1 MEKIKI
7 ITDST
12 LDLPAELIREKNIEV
27 LPLLINFGEESYLD
41 GVEITTKEMID
52 KINATG
58 VLPTTAQVTP
68 NRFEETF
75 KKYLDEG
82 YKIVALT
89 LSSDMS
95 GTYQSA
101 CIAKDMLESDDI
113 VVIDSRNVTSGLGL
127 LVLKACQF
135 RDKGLGIKEIEEEI
149 LKAIPKVKSSLNF
162 ESLENLVRGGRLSKT
177 AGTIGSVLGLRLILE
192 VKDGKMS
199 VKDKVRGSKKALK
212 KLISD
217 FESVDVDF
225 DSPIVLLELLNEDG
239 RICIITFHSLEDR
252 IVKTIFKKNEN
263 PCTCPSDF
271 PVCVCGK
278 ESKGKVITRKPILP
292 GEGELRENSRSKS
305 AKLRVFERR

>member
-12 LDLPAELIREKNIEV
+12 LDLPAELIREKDIEV

-41 GVEITTKEMID
+41 GIEITTKEMID
-52 KINATG
+52 KIDATG

-68 NRFEETF
+68 NRFEESF
-75 KKYLDEG
+75 KKYLYEG

-113 VVIDSRNVTSGLGL
+113 IVIDSRNVTSGLGL
-127 LVLKACQF
+127 LVLKACEL
-135 RDKGLGIKEIEEEI
+135 RDKGLGIKEIEEGI
-149 LKAIPKVKSSLNF
+149 LKAIPKVKCSLNF

-192 VKDGKMS
+192 IKDGKMS

-212 KLISD
+212 KLVSD
-217 FESVDVDF
+217 FESADVDF
-225 DSPIVLLELLNEDG
+225 DSPIVLLELLNEDVYQG
-239 RICIITFHSLEDR
+239 LKIYFQEKNINYIDAKVGCTVGIHSG
-252 IVKTIFKKNEN
+252 IKPCGIF
-263 PCTCPSDF
+263 F
-271 PVCVCGK
+271 
-278 ESKGKVITRKPILP
+278 
-292 GEGELRENSRSKS
+292 
-305 AKLRVFERR
+305 FEK

>member
-52 KINATG
+52 KIDATG

-82 YKIVALT
+82 YKIVVLT

-127 LVLKACQF
+127 LVLKACEL
-135 RDKGLGIKEIEEEI
+135 RDKGLGIKEIEEGI
-149 LKAIPKVKSSLNF
+149 RKAIPKVKCSLNF

-192 VKDGKMS
+192 IKDGKMS

-225 DSPIVLLELLNEDG
+225 NSPIVLLELLNEDVYEG
-239 RICIITFHSLEDR
+239 LKIYFQQKNINYIDAKVGCTVGIHSG
-252 IVKTIFKKNEN
+252 IKPCGIF
-263 PCTCPSDF
+263 F
-271 PVCVCGK
+271 
-278 ESKGKVITRKPILP
+278 
-292 GEGELRENSRSKS
+292 
-305 AKLRVFERR
+305 FEK

>member
-101 CIAKDMLESDDI
+101 CIAKDMLESDDV

-217 FESVDVDF
+217 IHARLPKSTVIFWESPQVGNC
-225 DSPIVLLELLNEDG
+225 PP
-239 RICIITFHSLEDR
+239 
-252 IVKTIFKKNEN
+252 FKRVRLK
-263 PCTCPSDF
+263 P
-271 PVCVCGK
+271 PVG
-278 ESKGKVITRKPILP
+278 
-292 GEGELRENSRSKS
+292 
-305 AKLRVFERR
+305 

>member
-225 DSPIVLLELLNEDG
+225 DSPIVLLELLNEDVYEG
-239 RICIITFHSLEDR
+239 LKIYFQEKNINSIVAKVGCTVGIHSG
-252 IVKTIFKKNEN
+252 IKPCGIF
-263 PCTCPSDF
+263 F
-271 PVCVCGK
+271 
-278 ESKGKVITRKPILP
+278 
-292 GEGELRENSRSKS
+292 
-305 AKLRVFERR
+305 FEK

>member
-225 DSPIVLLELLNEDG
+225 DSPIVLLELLNEDVYEG
-239 RICIITFHSLEDR
+239 LKIYFQEKDINYIDAKVGCTVGIHSG
-252 IVKTIFKKNEN
+252 IKPCGIF
-263 PCTCPSDF
+263 F
-271 PVCVCGK
+271 
-278 ESKGKVITRKPILP
+278 
-292 GEGELRENSRSKS
+292 
-305 AKLRVFERR
+305 FEK

>member
-58 VLPTTAQVTP
+58 ILPTTAQVTP

-82 YKIVALT
+82 YKIVVLT

-127 LVLKACQF
+127 LVLKACEL

-225 DSPIVLLELLNEDG
+225 DSPIVLLELLNEDVYEG
-239 RICIITFHSLEDR
+239 LKIYFQEKNINYIDAKVGCTVGIHSG
-252 IVKTIFKKNEN
+252 IKPCGIF
-263 PCTCPSDF
+263 F
-271 PVCVCGK
+271 
-278 ESKGKVITRKPILP
+278 
-292 GEGELRENSRSKS
+292 
-305 AKLRVFERR
+305 FEK

>member
-12 LDLPAELIREKNIEV
+12 LDLPAELIREKDIEV

-41 GVEITTKEMID
+41 GIEITTKEMID
-52 KINATG
+52 KIDATG

-68 NRFEETF
+68 NRFEESF
-75 KKYLDEG
+75 KNYLDEG

-127 LVLKACQF
+127 LVLKACEL
-135 RDKGLGIKEIEEEI
+135 RDKGLGIKEIEEGI
-149 LKAIPKVKSSLNF
+149 LKAIPKVKCSLNF

-192 VKDGKMS
+192 IKDGKMS

-212 KLISD
+212 KLVSD
-217 FESVDVDF
+217 FESADVDF
-225 DSPIVLLELLNEDG
+225 DSPIVLLELLNEDVYQG
-239 RICIITFHSLEDR
+239 LKIYFQEKNINYIDAKVGCTVGIHSG
-252 IVKTIFKKNEN
+252 IKPCGIF
-263 PCTCPSDF
+263 F
-271 PVCVCGK
+271 
-278 ESKGKVITRKPILP
+278 
-292 GEGELRENSRSKS
+292 
-305 AKLRVFERR
+305 FEK

>member
-113 VVIDSRNVTSGLGL
+113 IVIDSRNVTSGLGL
-127 LVLKACQF
+127 LVLKACEL
-135 RDKGLGIKEIEEEI
+135 RDKGLGIKEIEEGI
-149 LKAIPKVKSSLNF
+149 LKAIPKVKCSLNF

-225 DSPIVLLELLNEDG
+225 DSPIVLLELLNEDVYEG
-239 RICIITFHSLEDR
+239 LKIYFQEKNINYIDAKVGCTVGIHSG
-252 IVKTIFKKNEN
+252 IKPCGIF
-263 PCTCPSDF
+263 F
-271 PVCVCGK
+271 
-278 ESKGKVITRKPILP
+278 
-292 GEGELRENSRSKS
+292 
-305 AKLRVFERR
+305 FEK

>member
-12 LDLPAELIREKNIEV
+12 LDLPVELIREKNIEV

-82 YKIVALT
+82 YKIVVLT

-225 DSPIVLLELLNEDG
+225 DSPIVLLELLNEDVYEG
-239 RICIITFHSLEDR
+239 LKTYFQEKNINYIDAIVGCTVGIHSG
-252 IVKTIFKKNEN
+252 IKPCGIF
-263 PCTCPSDF
+263 F
-271 PVCVCGK
+271 
-278 ESKGKVITRKPILP
+278 
-292 GEGELRENSRSKS
+292 
-305 AKLRVFERR
+305 FEK

>member
-58 VLPTTAQVTP
+58 VLPITAQVTP

-225 DSPIVLLELLNEDG
+225 DSPIVLLELLNEDVYEG
-239 RICIITFHSLEDR
+239 LKIYFQEKNINYIDAKVGCTVGIHSG
-252 IVKTIFKKNEN
+252 IKPCGIF
-263 PCTCPSDF
+263 F
-271 PVCVCGK
+271 
-278 ESKGKVITRKPILP
+278 
-292 GEGELRENSRSKS
+292 
-305 AKLRVFERR
+305 FEK

>member
-58 VLPTTAQVTP
+58 ILPTTAQVTP

-82 YKIVALT
+82 YKIVVLT

-127 LVLKACQF
+127 FVLKACEL

-225 DSPIVLLELLNEDG
+225 DSPIVLLELLNEDVYEG
-239 RICIITFHSLEDR
+239 LKIYFQEKNINYIDAKVGCTVGIHSG
-252 IVKTIFKKNEN
+252 IKPCGIF
-263 PCTCPSDF
+263 F
-271 PVCVCGK
+271 
-278 ESKGKVITRKPILP
+278 
-292 GEGELRENSRSKS
+292 
-305 AKLRVFERR
+305 FEK

>member
-12 LDLPAELIREKNIEV
+12 LDLPAELIREKDIEV

-52 KINATG
+52 KIDVTG

-68 NRFEETF
+68 NRFEESF

-127 LVLKACQF
+127 LVLKACEL
-135 RDKGLGIKEIEEEI
+135 RDKGLGIKEIEEGI
-149 LKAIPKVKSSLNF
+149 LKAIPKVKCSLNF

-192 VKDGKMS
+192 IKDGKMS

-212 KLISD
+212 KLVSD
-217 FESVDVDF
+217 FESADVDF
-225 DSPIVLLELLNEDG
+225 DSPIVLLELLNEDVYQG
-239 RICIITFHSLEDR
+239 LKIYFQEKNINYIDAKVGCTVGIHSG
-252 IVKTIFKKNEN
+252 IKPCGIF
-263 PCTCPSDF
+263 F
-271 PVCVCGK
+271 
-278 ESKGKVITRKPILP
+278 
-292 GEGELRENSRSKS
+292 
-305 AKLRVFERR
+305 FEK

>member
-58 VLPTTAQVTP
+58 ILPTTAQVTP

-82 YKIVALT
+82 YKIVVLT

-127 LVLKACQF
+127 LVLKACEL

-225 DSPIVLLELLNEDG
+225 DSPIVLLELLNEDVYEG
-239 RICIITFHSLEDR
+239 LKIYFQEKNINYIDAKVGCTVGIHSGTR
-252 IVKTIFKKNEN
+252 ACGIFFVEK
-263 PCTCPSDF
+263 
-271 PVCVCGK
+271 
-278 ESKGKVITRKPILP
+278 
-292 GEGELRENSRSKS
+292 
-305 AKLRVFERR
+305 

>member
-113 VVIDSRNVTSGLGL
+113 IVIDSRNVTSGLGL
-127 LVLKACQF
+127 LVLKACEL
-135 RDKGLGIKEIEEEI
+135 RDKGLGIKEIEEGI
-149 LKAIPKVKSSLNF
+149 LKAIPKVKCSLNF

-192 VKDGKMS
+192 IKDGKMS

-225 DSPIVLLELLNEDG
+225 DSPIVLLELLNEDVYEG
-239 RICIITFHSLEDR
+239 LKIYFQEKNINYIDAKVGCTVGIHSG
-252 IVKTIFKKNEN
+252 IKPCGIF
-263 PCTCPSDF
+263 F
-271 PVCVCGK
+271 
-278 ESKGKVITRKPILP
+278 
-292 GEGELRENSRSKS
+292 
-305 AKLRVFERR
+305 FEK

>member
-58 VLPTTAQVTP
+58 ILPTTAQVTP

-127 LVLKACQF
+127 LVLKACEL

-225 DSPIVLLELLNEDG
+225 DSPIVLLELLNEDVYEG
-239 RICIITFHSLEDR
+239 LKIYFQEKNINYIDAKVGCTVGIHSG
-252 IVKTIFKKNEN
+252 IKPCGIF
-263 PCTCPSDF
+263 F
-271 PVCVCGK
+271 
-278 ESKGKVITRKPILP
+278 
-292 GEGELRENSRSKS
+292 
-305 AKLRVFERR
+305 FEK

>member
-82 YKIVALT
+82 YKIVVLT

-127 LVLKACQF
+127 LVLKACEL

-225 DSPIVLLELLNEDG
+225 DSPIVLLELLNEDVYEG
-239 RICIITFHSLEDR
+239 LKIYFQEKNINYIDAKVGCTVGIHSG
-252 IVKTIFKKNEN
+252 IKPCGIF
-263 PCTCPSDF
+263 F
-271 PVCVCGK
+271 
-278 ESKGKVITRKPILP
+278 
-292 GEGELRENSRSKS
+292 
-305 AKLRVFERR
+305 FEK

>member
-12 LDLPAELIREKNIEV
+12 LDLPAELIREKDIEV

-52 KINATG
+52 KIDATG

-68 NRFEETF
+68 NRFEESF

-89 LSSDMS
+89 LSSEMS

-127 LVLKACQF
+127 LVLKACEL
-135 RDKGLGIKEIEEEI
+135 RDKGLGIKEIEEGI
-149 LKAIPKVKSSLNF
+149 LKAIPKVKCSLNF

-192 VKDGKMS
+192 IKDGKMS

-212 KLISD
+212 KLVSD
-217 FESVDVDF
+217 FESADVDF
-225 DSPIVLLELLNEDG
+225 DSPIVLLELLNEDVYQG
-239 RICIITFHSLEDR
+239 LKIYFQEKNINYIDAKVGCTVGIHSG
-252 IVKTIFKKNEN
+252 IKPCGIF
-263 PCTCPSDF
+263 F
-271 PVCVCGK
+271 
-278 ESKGKVITRKPILP
+278 
-292 GEGELRENSRSKS
+292 
-305 AKLRVFERR
+305 FEK

>member
-12 LDLPAELIREKNIEV
+12 LDLPAELIREKDIEV

-225 DSPIVLLELLNEDG
+225 DSPIVLLELLNEDVYEG
-239 RICIITFHSLEDR
+239 LKIYFQEKNINYIDAKVGCTVGIHSG
-252 IVKTIFKKNEN
+252 IKPCGIF
-263 PCTCPSDF
+263 F
-271 PVCVCGK
+271 
-278 ESKGKVITRKPILP
+278 
-292 GEGELRENSRSKS
+292 
-305 AKLRVFERR
+305 FEK

>member
-12 LDLPAELIREKNIEV
+12 LDLPAELIRENDIEV

-41 GVEITTKEMID
+41 GIEITTKEMID
-52 KINATG
+52 KIDATG

-68 NRFEETF
+68 NRFEESF

-113 VVIDSRNVTSGLGL
+113 IVIDSRNVTSGLGL
-127 LVLKACQF
+127 LVLKACEL
-135 RDKGLGIKEIEEEI
+135 RDKGLGIKEIEEGI
-149 LKAIPKVKSSLNF
+149 LKAIPKVKCSLNF

-192 VKDGKMS
+192 IKDGKMS

-212 KLISD
+212 KLVSD
-217 FESVDVDF
+217 FESADVDF
-225 DSPIVLLELLNEDG
+225 DSPIVLLELLNEDVYQG
-239 RICIITFHSLEDR
+239 LKIYFQEKNINYIDAKVGCTVGIHSG
-252 IVKTIFKKNEN
+252 IKPCGIF
-263 PCTCPSDF
+263 F
-271 PVCVCGK
+271 
-278 ESKGKVITRKPILP
+278 
-292 GEGELRENSRSKS
+292 
-305 AKLRVFERR
+305 FEK